1 MTDIPMSQVSMTITA
16 DEYITSETAKVSVS
30 VTYAM
35 MDAEQDPR
43 AEVMKAAEE
52 VTKSAWYVNGV
63 HRAEDN
69 SGIETVTYSLTVRVP
84 EKEINSIKKKVK
96 TVSRAGLKMQITGT
110 DYSPT
115 TSQIEE
121 GKKAIRKKVYEKV
134 NEELKILNELVI
146 ETDERWVVGDVNF
159 LTAQP
164 LMAKNSRATIG
175 TAMYESFNNAADDE
189 ESDGVTQ
196 KLTMTANVTF
206 ARKIYSRL

>member
-1 MTDIPMSQVSMTITA
+1 MIITA
-16 DEYITSETAKVSVS
+16 DDYITSETAKVSVT

-35 MDAEQDPR
+35 MDADQDPR
-43 AEVMKAAEE
+43 AEVMKAADE
-52 VTKSAWYVNGV
+52 VSKAAWYVNGV

-84 EKEINSIKKKVK
+84 EKEINSLKKKVK
-96 TVSRAGLKMQITGT
+96 AVSRAGLKMQITGT

-115 TSQIEE
+115 TAQFEE
-121 GKKAIRKKVYEKV
+121 GKKAIRKKIYEKV
-134 NEELKILNELVI
+134 NDELKILNEIVI
-146 ETDERWVVGDVNF
+146 EGDERWVVGDVNF
-159 LTAQP
+159 LNNQP
-164 LMAKNSRATIG
+164 LMTKNSRGITAS
-175 TAMYESFNNAADDE
+175 AMYESFNSAAEDE